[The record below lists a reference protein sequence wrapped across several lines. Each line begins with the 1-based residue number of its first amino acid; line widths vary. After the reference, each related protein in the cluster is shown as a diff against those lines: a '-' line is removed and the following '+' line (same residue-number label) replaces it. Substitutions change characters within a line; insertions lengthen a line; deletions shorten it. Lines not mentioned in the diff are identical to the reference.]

1 MAARGHDFAW
11 IANAVLGYNATMDYS
26 VCRYLQRDHPKPWER
41 VRERVT
47 DYMGSTCEV
56 DAPRSIAL
64 FPGAR
69 DIGDVSKLGNA
80 QNLAYLN
87 ARGVCP
93 EDRPRLIGATP
104 DGAGGWVPWISYD
117 EDYESEEL

>member
-1 MAARGHDFAW
+1 MAARGHGFAW

-47 DYMGSTCEV
+47 DYLGGTCEV

-69 DIGDVSKLGNA
+69 DIGDASKLGNA
-80 QNLAYLN
+80 RTWSTST
-87 ARGVCP
+87 RGACF
-93 EDRPRLIGATP
+93 PRIGRA
-104 DGAGGWVPWISYD
+104 S
-117 EDYESEEL
+117 

>member
-1 MAARGHDFAW
+1 
-11 IANAVLGYNATMDYS
+11 
-26 VCRYLQRDHPKPWER
+26 
-41 VRERVT
+41 
-47 DYMGSTCEV
+47 MGGTCEV

-69 DIGDVSKLGNA
+69 DIGDDTKLGNA

-87 ARGVCP
+87 ARGVFP

-104 DGAGGWVPWISYD
+104 DGKGGWVPWISYD
-117 EDYESEEL
+117 EDYENGN